1 MRSVGAVGRLQGLER
16 RRKALCFGKHLF
28 VGEPPD
34 MLSEISG
41 FQPFTLPA
49 FIAQQIPQRVRVM
62 RNGFIAHELS
72 ILPIRRCFKAVF
84 LGQLSRAFFIDQT
97 VIVCPQG
104 GLDCKLGF
112 RCIVQLINAALYL
125 AAFHAGQHHGIGKHT
140 LLGLLMVETECI
152 MLPRSAQKHVP
163 FPQTMRSIG
172 TGKP

>member
-84 LGQLSRAFFIDQT
+84 LGQLPRAFFIDQT

-112 RCIVQLINAALYL
+112 RCIVQLINAAFYL

-140 LLGLLMVETECI
+140 LLGLLMVKAERI

-163 FPQTMRSIG
+163 FPQTMRSVG